1 MMTEL
6 LAFLAMGVSVVS
18 FLTSLTGILIH
29 YAKRHENPI
38 TAPLEQAI
46 HALQLGQADIID
58 RVDHW
63 TRRDRTR
70 RLRADKVDDDVVPLV
85 TPSPADMKQQL
96 RAQARQMGIVR

>member
-1 MMTEL
+1 L
-6 LAFLAMGVSVVS
+6 RDFALVFAVGFALVS
-18 FLTSLTGILIH
+18 FLTSALTLAIQ
-29 YAKRHENPI
+29 YARRHENPI

-70 RLRADKVDDDVVPLV
+70 RLRAEKIDDQEEVVPLPV
-85 TPSPADMKQQL
+85 SQADVKAQL
-96 RAQARQMGIVR
+96 RQRAQTLGIIK

>member
-1 MMTEL
+1 MTQ
-6 LAFLAMGVSVVS
+6 LALVFAVGFSLVS
-18 FLTSLTGILIH
+18 FLTSITVLAIQ
-29 YAKRHENPI
+29 YARRHENPI

-70 RLRADKVDDDVVPLV
+70 RMRAEKLDDQVEDIPQPIAPQDLKAQLRQRA
-85 TPSPADMKQQL
+85 QQL
-96 RAQARQMGIVR
+96 GVIK